1 MNQQFGRILLITGA
15 AAIIIGLILIY
26 GEKFPLLKSLG
37 RLPGDIRI
45 KRDNFSFYFP
55 LTTCIILSILATIIL
70 RIISKLK

>member
-1 MNQQFGRILLITGA
+1 MNQQLGRILLITGA
-15 AAIIIGLILIY
+15 AAIIIGLIFIY
-26 GEKFPLLKSLG
+26 GEKFPLLKYFG

-55 LTTCIILSILATIIL
+55 ITTCIILSILATIIL